1 MSDVFISYK
10 AEDRRRIEVLVQA
23 LQADGFTVW
32 WDEHIGAGDEWSQTI
47 ERQLDSARSVVVIW
61 SKRSIGP
68 EGRFV
73 REEARRAQRRGCY
86 VPVLLDAV
94 DPPLGFAENQAILLR
109 GWHGNRADARY
120 QAVLAAIRRLVPSG
134 AASDS
139 PPQQGGT
146 DRRALIVAGAAVAVA
161 TAGVGGWALLKPS
174 SAGASSESIAVLP
187 FENLSGDPG
196 QAYFSDGIAEE
207 IRSALAGV
215 AGLTVISRSSSEAVR
230 SDDATTAARKL
241 GVQNILT
248 GSVRQSRSTI
258 RIGAELVDGKTGAD
272 RWSQEYNRAPGDA
285 IKIQTDIAENVAAAL
300 RYQLLPSVRRALTAG
315 GTSNPL
321 AQDRYLKGLALAH
334 GDDESLRRGLAL
346 FDAAIAIDPDY
357 ADAFAAKAEALT
369 LVAYNA
375 PTDAGTRAALADA
388 LTAART
394 AVRLAPS
401 RANTQS
407 TFGVVLESLTN
418 FQGTAQSFDKALHL
432 GADAETLRRVAVFRA
447 VSGAGAEALGLIDR
461 ARQLDPLDPL
471 IQGDRGIVLYYL
483 RRYPEAIAAL
493 RDFLRE
499 RPDSPQHRS
508 HLTFAL
514 ILTGKLDEAE
524 TELSKITVN
533 WVRLTDE
540 ALLATRR
547 ADRARADRALAG
559 LVAMHADLLAYQF
572 AQIHA
577 QQGQANEAIASLRK
591 AILIRDSGLRQ
602 LPTDPFLDPLRGDP
616 RFAALVQKINFP
628 AA

>member
-109 GWHGNRADARY
+109 GWHGNREDPRY

-134 AASDS
+134 AAWVSL
-139 PPQQGGT
+139 PQQGGT
-146 DRRALIVAGAAVAVA
+146 DRRAFIVAGAAVAVA
-161 TAGVGGWALLKPS
+161 TAGVGGWALLRPS

-215 AGLTVISRSSSEAVR
+215 AGLSVISRSSSEAVR

-241 GVQNILT
+241 GVRNILT

-258 RIGAELVDGKTGAD
+258 RISAELVDGKTGAD

-285 IKIQTDIAENVAAAL
+285 IKIQTDIAESVAAAL

-315 GTSNPL
+315 GTSNPI

-407 TFGVVLESLTN
+407 TLGVVLESLTD
-418 FQGTAQSFDKALHL
+418 FQGTAQAFDMALHF
-432 GADAETLRRVAVFRA
+432 GGDAETLRRVAVFRT

-461 ARQLDPLDPL
+461 ARELDPLDPL

-483 RRYPEAIAAL
+483 RRYIEAIAAL
-493 RDFLRE
+493 RGFLRE

-547 ADRARADRALAG
+547 ADRTRADRAIAG

-602 LPTDPFLDPLRGDP
+602 LPTDPFLDPLRADP
-616 RFAALVQKINFP
+616 RFAALVQKMNFP